1 MFPEEIRQSLEIW
14 LTKEV
19 SPSTFIKSLHVI
31 GGGSINEAYRI
42 ETNSGTFF
50 IKYNLAKRFPGMFMA
65 EKKGLNILRE
75 ANCIQVPAVLDFA
88 ETGKYAYLL
97 LEYVSSG
104 EPVKDFWQLFGQQ
117 LVALHSKT
125 SPVFGLDHDNY
136 IGSLAQRNRT
146 HHTWSEFLITE
157 RLEPQTKMAFEA
169 GQFDIATIR
178 QVEKLYTKLEGLL
191 PVEPPSLLHGDLW
204 SGNFMTGNDGNPCI
218 FDPAVYFGH
227 READIAMTRL
237 FGGFPDAFYESYN
250 HYRPLETGWKER
262 IPLNQLYPLL
272 VHVNLFGGGYVSQ
285 VRQIVAK
292 FI

>member
-1 MFPEEIRQSLEIW
+1 MIPEEIRQYLEIW
-14 LTKEV
+14 LTQEV
-19 SPSTFIKSLHVI
+19 SASTLIKSLHVL
-31 GGGSINEAYRI
+31 GGGSINEAYCI

-75 ANCIQVPAVLDFA
+75 ANCIQVPEVLDYA

-104 EPVKDFWQLFGQQ
+104 EPGKDFWQLFGQQ
-117 LVALHSKT
+117 LVSLHSIT

-136 IGSLAQRNRT
+136 IGSLLQRNKA

-157 RLEPQTKMAFEA
+157 RLEPQTKMAFES
-169 GQFDIATIR
+169 GLFDITAIR
-178 QVEKLYTKLEGLL
+178 QIEKLYNKLGDLL
-191 PVEPPSLLHGDLW
+191 PIEPPSLLHGDLW
-204 SGNFMTGNDGNPCI
+204 SGNLITGKDGNPFI
-218 FDPAVYFGH
+218 IDPAVYFGH
-227 READIAMTRL
+227 REIDIAMTRL
-237 FGGFPDAFYESYN
+237 FGGFPEAFYESYN

-285 VRQIVAK
+285 VRQIVTK
-292 FI
+292 FM